1 MSVRRSLL
9 GLVTFALLI
18 GLAVNAEAQSSKR
31 RTRFGSKPTEDS
43 LHFDRSLVRYPKP
56 LFPQSSNQRESPQ
69 PLFPPA
75 APTLTTP
82 TITKDALPELEY
94 QIFEYVNEYRRQRGL
109 RSLRIDDRISDHA
122 RAHSQA
128 MASHAIPFG
137 HTDFKRRVRQV
148 DRIISS
154 RRVSENVAYI
164 FSHNDPA
171 KRAFEGWLKSP
182 THRRAIEDN
191 FSITGIGVA
200 IGDRGALY
208 FTQIY
213 LRPR

>member
-1 MSVRRSLL
+1 MSVYRALSRLIA
-9 GLVTFALLI
+9 VALLSV
-18 GLAVNAEAQSSKR
+18 LAIQAEAQSLPDQNLAAKR
-31 RTRFGSKPTEDS
+31 ISHTSRRLS
-43 LHFDRSLVRYPKP
+43 RYTKP
-56 LFPQSSNQRESPQ
+56 LFPQSINQRQSPQ
-69 PLFPPA
+69 PLLTQPTPSISA
-75 APTLTTP
+75 AS
-82 TITKDALPELEY
+82 LPELER
-94 QIFEYVNEYRRQRGL
+94 QIFERVNDYRVQRGL
-109 RSLRIDDRISDHA
+109 RSLRMDSRISVQA
-122 RAHSQA
+122 RAHSQS
-128 MASHAIPFG
+128 MALHQIPFG

-182 THRRAIEDN
+182 AHRRAIEDN

-200 IGDRGALY
+200 IGDRGAVY